1 MRRWKRRCWAKKPP
15 GNRKAR
21 VAMSAALKIDF
32 PPTVSVGGCMS
43 STVRGFVPPSYL
55 STSKSIRGFTE
66 LPDQTRFRKD
76 LVQLLPRL
84 RRFALTL
91 CAHAADADDLVQ
103 TACERAILKSSQWMP
118 GTRLDSWVYTMMRNL
133 WFSELRSRRVRT
145 GAGQVDAS
153 ESDELSTEVGAAEIL
168 QGSQIAAMIR
178 SLPEGLSATLLL
190 VSIEGYSYQEAAD
203 VLDIP
208 IGTVMSRMSKAR
220 QLMKD
225 KLARATG
232 EAVL

>member
-1 MRRWKRRCWAKKPP
+1 
-15 GNRKAR
+15 
-21 VAMSAALKIDF
+21 MSAALKIDF

-43 STVRGFVPPSYL
+43 HGLRAVLTPSHSSPSTFSRG
-55 STSKSIRGFTE
+55 IAE
-66 LPDQTRFRKD
+66 LADHVRFRKD

-103 TACERAILKSSQWMP
+103 MACERAILRSAQWMP

-145 GAGQVDAS
+145 GAGQVDALD
-153 ESDELSTEVGAAEIL
+153 SDELSTEVGAAEIL
-168 QGSQIAAMIR
+168 QGKQIARMIR
-178 SLPEGLSATLLL
+178 SLPEGLSSTLLL
-190 VSIEGYSYQEAAD
+190 VSVEGYSYQEAAD

-225 KLARATG
+225 KLAQATG
-232 EAVL
+232 GAAR

>member
-1 MRRWKRRCWAKKPP
+1 MQTARCIQ
-15 GNRKAR
+15 
-21 VAMSAALKIDF
+21 L

-43 STVRGFVPPSYL
+43 GALRGFLMKPGPIASRFAQEVF
-55 STSKSIRGFTE
+55 KVI
-66 LPDQTRFRKD
+66 DQPRFRKD

-91 CAHAADADDLVQ
+91 CRNAADADDLVQ
-103 TACERAILKSSQWMP
+103 IACERAIVRSAQWLP

-133 WFSELRSRRVRT
+133 WISELRSRRVRT

-153 ESDELSTEVGAAEIL
+153 ESDELSTDVGAAEIL
-168 QGSQIAAMIR
+168 QGNQIAAMIR
-178 SLPEGLSATLLL
+178 ALPEGLAATLLL
-190 VSIEGYSYQEAAD
+190 VSIEGHSYQEAAD

-225 KLARATG
+225 RLAKAG
-232 EAVL
+232 GMAAL

>member
-1 MRRWKRRCWAKKPP
+1 MT
-15 GNRKAR
+15 
-21 VAMSAALKIDF
+21 AALRIDF

-43 STVRGFVPPSYL
+43 CGVNDVVAPSY
-55 STSKSIRGFTE
+55 SSMSGFQRGSTE
-66 LPDQTRFRKD
+66 LADHVRFRKD
-76 LVQLLPRL
+76 LVHLLPRL

-91 CAHAADADDLVQ
+91 CPHAADADDLVQ
-103 TACERAILKSSQWMP
+103 MACERAILKSAQWMP

-133 WFSELRSRRVRT
+133 WVSELRSRRVRT
-145 GAGQVDAS
+145 GAGQVDAG
-153 ESDELSTEVGAAEIL
+153 ETDELQTEVGAAEIL
-168 QGSQIAAMIR
+168 QGNQIAAMIR

-190 VSIEGYSYQEAAD
+190 VSVEGYSYQEAAD

-220 QLMKD
+220 QMMKN

-232 EAVL
+232 EAAQ

>member
-1 MRRWKRRCWAKKPP
+1 
-15 GNRKAR
+15 
-21 VAMSAALKIDF
+21 MSVALKFDF

-43 STVRGFVPPSYL
+43 RPDRRGVL
-55 STSKSIRGFTE
+55 QLHCSTSAFPRSRPE
-66 LPDQTRFRKD
+66 LTDHVGLRKD

-103 TACERAILKSSQWMP
+103 MACERAILRSAQWVP

-133 WFSELRSRRVRT
+133 WISELRSRRVRS
-145 GAGQVDAS
+145 GAGQVDAA
-153 ESDELSTEVGAAEIL
+153 ESDELSTEVGAADIL
-168 QGSQIAAMIR
+168 QGNQIAAMIR

-190 VSIEGYSYQEAAD
+190 VSVEGYSYQEAAT

-220 QLMKD
+220 QLMRD
-225 KLARATG
+225 KLARAAG
-232 EAVL
+232 EATL